1 MRGKLRAL
9 HDEVDYNADYR
20 RNVEESLEYYMQY
33 TLRDI
38 QIFLQSMGKTINA
51 YDLPQLIDTFQGI
64 INLMQRKF

>member
-1 MRGKLRAL
+1 MRGKLHAL

-51 YDLPQLIDTFQGI
+51 YDLPQLIDTFHG
-64 INLMQRKF
+64 NN